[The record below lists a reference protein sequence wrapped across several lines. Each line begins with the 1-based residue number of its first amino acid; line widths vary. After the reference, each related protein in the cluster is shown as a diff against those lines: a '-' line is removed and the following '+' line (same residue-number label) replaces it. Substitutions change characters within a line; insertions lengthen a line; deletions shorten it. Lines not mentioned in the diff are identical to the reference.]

1 MNNIFPAIIQPG
13 YELREVQKCNGG
25 MHNNQNIFNF
35 LLEIIKDYSLLKKK
49 HLMYQRLNFRY
60 DAYEIICANI
70 IIIKNYYLQLYP
82 SDTLSQRFFR
92 FYQFFEER

>member
-35 LLEIIKDYSLLKKK
+35 LLEIIKDYSLLKKNTLCIK
-49 HLMYQRLNFRY
+49 DLISVTMLMKLFVQ
-60 DAYEIICANI
+60 I
-70 IIIKNYYLQLYP
+70 
-82 SDTLSQRFFR
+82 
-92 FYQFFEER
+92 